1 MQRILFEQSPYL
13 IIPCALLAA
22 AVAWFL
28 YQGRH
33 PWSKKINLLLT
44 ALRFAAV
51 FFLLLLLLGPVVK
64 LVLNQT
70 NRPVLVFLVDHSKSV
85 FLQDSVKAKKLLN
98 DLREKKSELESA
110 GYDVRIRDL
119 DGNENPGSFNGKS
132 SDLNT
137 AIRKT
142 ETDLEDEHLT
152 SIVMV
157 SDGIFNDGISPLYS
171 SSTVP
176 IHTIAVGDTL
186 QRKDIRIR
194 QLQYNKVA
202 YRGNKFPVRAEVIAG
217 GFGNEDIPVMVKVL
231 KDGKTIETREVRIG
245 SNGNYRTA
253 DFLLLAD
260 KPGLVRY
267 DIIAGPVNGEVNLQN
282 NKMTAILEVV
292 DSKKQILIIA
302 TAPHPDIKAL
312 RSVLEKNEH
321 YTINVHIPGVQENGD
336 PMAGPT
342 APDVVIF
349 HQIPDQRNSSRPYLE
364 KVLKEKIPAFFII
377 GQQSAVRQI
386 SAAGIPVTFESAG
399 QWDEVYGAPSQQ
411 FELFKIPEQTADVLN
426 RMPPLITPFGKFTVP
441 ADVRPVLMQRI
452 GNVLTTRPLFFTVE
466 KDEHRMA
473 ILMAEGIWRWRMKEY
488 QLYEK
493 TAVFDEV
500 FSKMI
505 QYLGTPEDKR
515 KFRCFPIERTFSGGR
530 PAVIEFQIYDEVFQP
545 EYGIPVQL
553 EITNEVGEKQSF
565 SFTPDASRRT
575 ISVNLPEGIYRYRA
589 VIERN
594 GKKEADSGNF
604 SVLPGDRESQ
614 DLTADFDLLRR
625 LSKTSGGKFFR
636 SPDLNSLEQWLK
648 SNPSP
653 SKVRSDE
660 SLYPLVDL
668 LWVFFLLLALV
679 GLEWGVRKAEGG
691 Y

>member
-1 MQRILFEQSPYL
+1 MQRIFFEQSSFL

-22 AVAWFL
+22 AVASFL
-28 YQGRH
+28 YRGRH
-33 PWSKKINLLLT
+33 PWIKRINLLL
-44 ALRFAAV
+44 AGLRFTAV

-70 NRPVLVFLVDHSKSV
+70 SNPVLVFLVDHSKSV

-98 DLREKKSELESA
+98 DLREKKSGLESA

-119 DGNENPGSFNGKS
+119 EGNENPDSFSGKS

-137 AIRKT
+137 AIQKT

-152 SIVMV
+152 SIVLI
-157 SDGIFNDGISPLYS
+157 SDGIFNNGISPLYS
-171 SSTVP
+171 SSAVP

-202 YRGNKFPVRAEVIAG
+202 YRGNKFPVRAEIIAG
-217 GFGNEDIPVMVKVL
+217 GIDNEDTPVTMKVL

-245 SNGNYRTA
+245 LNGNYLTA
-253 DFLLLAD
+253 DFLLPAD

-267 DIIAGPVNGEVNLQN
+267 DVIAEPVNGEFNLQN

-292 DSKKQILIIA
+292 DSKKQILIMA
-302 TAPHPDIKAL
+302 TAPHPDIRAI

-321 YTINVHIPGVQENGD
+321 YTVNVHIPGVQDSD
-336 PMAGPT
+336 PFAGP
-342 APDVVIF
+342 ALPDVVIF

-364 KVLKEKIPAFFII
+364 KIMKDKIPAFFII

-386 SAAGIPVTFESAG
+386 PAAGIPVTFETAG
-399 QWDEVYGAPSQQ
+399 QWDEVYGAPAQQ
-411 FELFKIPEQTADVLN
+411 FELFKIPDQTADVLN
-426 RMPPLITPFGKFTVP
+426 RMPPLITPFGKFTMP
-441 ADVRPVLMQRI
+441 ADVRPLLMQRI
-452 GNVLTTRPLFFTVE
+452 GNVLTNRPLLFTVE
-466 KDEHRMA
+466 KDDHRMA
-473 ILMAEGIWRWRMKEY
+473 VLTAEGIWRWRMKEF
-488 QLYEK
+488 QFYEK
-493 TAVFDEV
+493 TVVFDDI

-515 KFRCFPIERTFSGGR
+515 KFRCFPVQRNFSEGR
-530 PAVIEFQIYDEVFQP
+530 PAVIEFQIFDEVFQP
-545 EYGIPVQL
+545 EFGIPVQL
-553 EITNEVGEKQSF
+553 EITGENGQKQSYN
-565 SFTPDASRRT
+565 FTPDPSRR
-575 ISVNLPEGIYRYRA
+575 SLSLNLPEGIYRYRA
-589 VIERN
+589 IIERN
-594 GKKEADSGNF
+594 GKKEVDSGNF

-625 LSKTSGGKFFR
+625 LSKSSGGKFFNV
-636 SPDLNSLEQWLK
+636 DEMNNLGQWFEA
-648 SNPSP
+648 NPP
-653 SKVRSDE
+653 PARVRSDE

-668 LWVFFLLLALV
+668 LWVFFLLMAVV